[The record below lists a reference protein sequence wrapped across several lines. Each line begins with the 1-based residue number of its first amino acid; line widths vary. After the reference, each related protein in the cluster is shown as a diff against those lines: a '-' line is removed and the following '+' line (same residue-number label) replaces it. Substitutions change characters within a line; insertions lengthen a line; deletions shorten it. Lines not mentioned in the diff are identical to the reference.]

1 MKNNTGKVQLPLQT
15 LSLMAGFMVWS
26 ILAPLMPYIS
36 QDFNVP
42 ESQKAIILA
51 IPVILG
57 SILRIPIG
65 YYTNLIGSRLVFLIS
80 FIILIFPVFYLSQ
93 ATSTTGLMI
102 AGFFI
107 GLGGAVFSVGVTSIP
122 KYYPKEKHGFANG
135 IYGMGNLGTAVS
147 SFLAPPIAGAMG
159 WQHTVQ
165 LYVLVMALFAILM
178 FVFGDKQEPKVK
190 VPMLKQTKQ
199 VANNYKLYYF
209 SFWYFIT
216 FGAFVAFGLFLPT
229 FFVARYGPFLL

>member
-1 MKNNTGKVQLPLQT
+1 
-15 LSLMAGFMVWS
+15 
-26 ILAPLMPYIS
+26 
-36 QDFNVP
+36 
-42 ESQKAIILA
+42 KAIILA

-65 YYTNLIGSRLVFLIS
+65 YYTNLIGSRLVYLIS
-80 FIILIFPVFYLSQ
+80 FIILIFIVFYLSQ

-102 AGFFI
+102 DGFFI
-107 GLGGAVFSVGVTSIP
+107 VLDVAVFLVGVTSIQ

-147 SFLAPPIAGAMG
+147 SFLAPPIAGAIG

-190 VPMLKQTKQ
+190 VPML
-199 VANNYKLYYF
+199 
-209 SFWYFIT
+209 
-216 FGAFVAFGLFLPT
+216 
-229 FFVARYGPFLL
+229 